1 MKTQSFTHQ
10 LLASEFDI
18 ASAQFAMNWA
28 IEDGDFEEAM
38 SLHFEYLYH
47 RDEQTKLWLSM
58 THAEMDTYLR
68 VIAAI
73 EGWKYEH

>member
-1 MKTQSFTHQ
+1 MKKQSLTHQ
-10 LLASEFDI
+10 LLASEFDQ

-38 SLHFEYLYH
+38 ALHFEFLYQ
-47 RDEQTKLWLSM
+47 RDEFYEVWGKM
-58 THAEMDTYLR
+58 TRAEMDDYFR
-68 VIAAI
+68 VIASI